1 MQLSR
6 LPVGPKRRRHQF
18 VSYVVGLPTIYS
30 VLCLSTLNAEGERE
44 SQPGLWMNEWVGGW
58 MNEWRM
64 FVDIYILNFVPFS
77 GAWMAPHSLLSPYQ
91 VCLPACL
98 AIRLDE
104 LSQSMYP
111 ATSVARMLMLQA
123 SSREKLSWAEQ
134 SMSIVDEG
142 RREWSRGSGGY
153 T

>member
-1 MQLSR
+1 MQLSQLGR
-6 LPVGPKRRRHQF
+6 SAAATSLLVMLWVYQRYIQCCVYQLWMLK
-18 VSYVVGLPTIYS
+18 
-30 VLCLSTLNAEGERE
+30 ERE

-77 GAWMAPHSLLSPYQ
+77 GAWRHTASLVLSK
-91 VCLPACL
+91 CACL